1 MQAVDR
7 LGDIAVQGL
16 QVEILTTEQPSS
28 CYLSKN
34 LVDSIQVAAHDI
46 GQSTINNAPMLRLS
60 KCGLDVRPPEPVSCN
75 LEKLLLR
82 VVRELLAQLLEH
94 LLGDITNAIWHSVQ
108 YFFEHREV
116 LIRNI
121 AEILEIVDESCS
133 CFLVLERH
141 VACHIGVTTT

>member
-1 MQAVDR
+1 M
-7 LGDIAVQGL
+7 

-34 LVDSIQVAAHDI
+34 LVDSVQVAAHDI
-46 GQSTINNAPMLRLS
+46 GQSTINNAPMLRLG

-75 LEKLLLR
+75 LKKLLLR
-82 VVRELLAQLLEH
+82 LVRELLAQLLEH
-94 LLGDITNAIWHSVQ
+94 LLSDIANTIRHPVQ
-108 YFFEHREV
+108 YFFKHREI

-121 AEILEIVDESCS
+121 AEILEVVDESCP

-141 VACHIGVTTT
+141 VACHIGVATT